1 MKRQQELQKERY
13 HQETIALINRLLF
26 TQNLIQDVQ
35 KQLARVEGQ
44 LALLLAVPPAQDY
57 FAIQKYTVDYR
68 SLTQQQLQLKREL
81 SELNALFWFVD
92 DYAWRD
98 YPTALPPRS

>member
-1 MKRQQELQKERY
+1 MDD
-13 HQETIALINRLLF
+13 RLLF
-26 TQNLIQDVQ
+26 TQELIQSVE
-35 KQLARVEGQ
+35 KQLARVEAQ